1 MVMGLKEGLNE
12 GVKPICLIIGKG
24 AATPLLA
31 APAAARKDTRNL
43 GVLGKRA
50 LRSPYVLCV

>member
-50 LRSPYVLCV
+50 LRSPYV